1 MSSSKPVGQ
10 ETETLNVMLLT
21 HSFWPES
28 SPPQRRWK
36 SFTRAIAASGH
47 RVSVVTPRA
56 GTPRKPASQGRTA
69 TDAGVQIIRYPGF
82 GLAAGLAGKTI
93 RSLGQ
98 AVASIPASLRQGRQD
113 IVIATVPALSMLFSG
128 FAVSRLLRAQFVVD
142 LRDPWPDLFRD
153 SNILRARIL
162 EPVAIRAMLCLL
174 RRADLVI
181 TVTEGLARNA
191 RSQGML
197 NVATVPNG
205 VDLAK
210 CPVPLKRE
218 QAPAAPGR
226 LQVLYLGNVGLSQG
240 LDLLVRAAAQLSGSI
255 HVRIVGDGND
265 RNRLRQLAVDL
276 EASVE
281 FLDPVRGEQTLEMYR
296 WADTVVVSLRP
307 DWPSFNHTVPS
318 KLYELLALDLHVT
331 GLVRGEAA
339 AIIDNAK
346 AGQLV
351 GQDLES
357 LTSHLRQLHCN
368 RDSLRVAGN
377 GPQWIAE
384 HANLA
389 ELGSAYARH
398 LEALGKPATS
408 KRRGRW

>member
-1 MSSSKPVGQ
+1 MSFSEAAGP
-10 ETETLNVMLLT
+10 EADHLNVMLLT
-21 HSFWPES
+21 HSYWPES

-36 SFTRAIAASGH
+36 TFTRVIADSGH

-56 GTPRKPASQGRTA
+56 DILRSSASGGKPSTETGIR
-69 TDAGVQIIRYPGF
+69 IIRYPGF
-82 GLAAGLAGKTI
+82 GIAAGLVGKVA
-93 RSLGQ
+93 RSIGH
-98 AVASIPASLRQGRQD
+98 AVVSIPASLRSGRQD

-128 FAVSRLLRAQFVVD
+128 FAVSRLLRARFVVD

-153 SNILRARIL
+153 SHILRSPML
-162 EPVAIRAMLCLL
+162 EPLAIRAMLCLL

-205 VDLAK
+205 VDLANY
-210 CPVPLKRE
+210 PVPLKRAKTTSGE
-218 QAPAAPGR
+218 GR

-240 LDLLVRAAAQLSGSI
+240 LDLLVRVAAQLPGSI

-265 RNRLRQLAVDL
+265 RNRLQHLAMEL
-276 EASVE
+276 GAPVE
-281 FLDPVRGEQTLEMYR
+281 FLDPVRGDQIIEMYR

-307 DWPSFNHTVPS
+307 DWPSFSYTVPS

-339 AIIDNAK
+339 AIINHAK
-346 AGQLV
+346 AGQVV
-351 GQDLES
+351 GQDLDS
-357 LTSHLRQLHCN
+357 LTRHLQQLH
-368 RDSLRVAGN
+368 RDRDALRIRGK
-377 GPQWIAE
+377 GPQWIAG

-389 ELGSAYARH
+389 ALGKSYARH
-398 LEALGKPATS
+398 LEALGKPGVPARKERS
-408 KRRGRW
+408 